1 MENKAEMLNYV
12 CENSK
17 RRCREI
23 ASRFKR
29 GQKTEVSIPKDVKNL
44 KDQKK
49 KRKKKKILYNQYE
62 KCCISGVSF
71 L

>member
-1 MENKAEMLNYV
+1 MENKAKMLNYV
-12 CENSK
+12 CENLK

-44 KDQKK
+44 KDQQQ
-49 KRKKKKILYNQYE
+49 KKKKKN
-62 KCCISGVSF
+62 SV
-71 L
+71 

>member
-44 KDQKK
+44 KDQQKK
-49 KRKKKKILYNQYE
+49 KKKKKIMYNQY
-62 KCCISGVSF
+62 
-71 L
+71 